1 MASSFA
7 PTPTA
12 APQAPGLPQPIAGQ
26 TLDWSPQ
33 GPGSPWESASD
44 PLNAALS
51 IGYDP
56 STGQWDESNASL
68 GVGDE
73 QSGLNPTSFT
83 SAQADFN
90 QLNPQPNQ
98 NLVNALAQPAYLPTP
113 TLQAPTY
120 ATPAANITGS
130 QLSTSNVDPALLS
143 ALSPA
148 AAEQLTMQGA
158 APGIQ
163 QQDNLLQQQ
172 LADAGIV
179 GGPST
184 TAGDQLAQSQ
194 AAGFAPS
201 LASEVTNSQNN
212 LLSAANTGTA
222 NTQNA
227 ALANQG
233 VQQNTNLTNAG
244 IANTSNAGNVNT
256 INATNQANTGTYN
269 AQIAA
274 LMALLN
280 GQSTT
285 QAGQYGG
292 VTSNQQTG
300 ASNIAQTGANAYGV
314 PTNTGGANSLA
325 SGIASYNPVTS
336 QSTAAASPYTDTSP
350 VPASTA
356 AAATDYGLV
365 T

>member
-26 TLDWSPQ
+26 TLNWSPQ
-33 GPGSPWESASD
+33 SPGSPWESASD

-56 STGQWDESNASL
+56 STGQWDMSNASQ

-83 SAQADFN
+83 GAQADFN
-90 QLNPQPNQ
+90 QINPQPNQ
-98 NLVNALAQPAYLPTP
+98 NLVNALAQPAYEPAP
-113 TLQAPTY
+113 TLQTPTY
-120 ATPAANITGS
+120 ATPAANVTGS
-130 QLSTSNVDPALLS
+130 QLSTSNVDPALLA

-163 QQDNLLQQQ
+163 QQDTLLQQQ

-184 TAGDQLAQSQ
+184 LAGDQLAQSQ
-194 AAGFAPS
+194 AAGFAPA
-201 LASEVTNSQNN
+201 LAGEVTNSQNN

-222 NTQNA
+222 NSQNA

-233 VQQNTNLTNAG
+233 VQQQTNLTNAG
-244 IANTSNAGNVNT
+244 IADTSSQNNVNSV
-256 INATNQANTGTYN
+256 NATNNANTSTYN
-269 AQIAA
+269 AQIAQ

-280 GQSTT
+280 EQSTT
-285 QAGQYGG
+285 QAGQYGS
-292 VTSNQQTG
+292 TTATQQGGATNIATNG
-300 ASNIAQTGANAYGV
+300 ASNFAV
-314 PTNTGGANSLA
+314 PTTTGGADSLA
-325 SGIASYNPVTS
+325 SGIAGYNPVTS
-336 QSTAAASPYTDTSP
+336 QSTTAASPYTDTSAP
-350 VPASTA
+350 AASTA
-356 AAATDYGLV
+356 AATSDYGLV